1 MLHELSETIAD
12 YFFDDKDSYAVDV
25 YIYGIELAISSL
37 FGIVLVVLIGI
48 ATASLAESIIFMAA
62 LTSVRVF
69 SGGYHAN
76 TYLKCNLITL
86 MSAIFSVNSSKLLII
101 SFSTWEILYLLIL
114 TFVLL
119 LLTIIIFCPVE
130 NKNKPIQREDRIKF
144 KLISIAVIVILS
156 VVCFIFFNIYGFEQV
171 LIIIPTMIVVNI
183 SILVEIILKRRRR
196 KNEFKESL

>member
-1 MLHELSETIAD
+1 M
-12 YFFDDKDSYAVDV
+12 
-25 YIYGIELAISSL
+25 
-37 FGIVLVVLIGI
+37 
-48 ATASLAESIIFMAA
+48 
-62 LTSVRVF
+62 
-69 SGGYHAN
+69 
-76 TYLKCNLITL
+76 
-86 MSAIFSVNSSKLLII
+86 
-101 SFSTWEILYLLIL
+101 LIL